1 MGIIPRPFLFIVMGF
16 NCSIFLEDI
25 DINCQKSN
33 NGGIAKAYLGLQQ
46 NLSITFDPI
55 IETKITSINLEDA
68 VVFEHNKRDQT
79 TVFTESKSTS
89 NGLGIVT
96 TDITIRLPKIDNKI
110 NKIDYMSRRADIV
123 CIMVH
128 NNGSVTV
135 SGWMDGLT
143 MNFDSTSGTSIN
155 DLSYV
160 NVTLTTQSYIASL
173 VADDSTALTFTN
185 ITTPTQPVW
194 SVSTAIWSNNN
205 IIWG

>member
-1 MGIIPRPFLFIVMGF
+1 MGF

-89 NGLGIVT
+89 NGLGVVT

-123 CIMVH
+123 CIMEH

-173 VADDSTALTFTN
+173 VTDDSTALTFTN

-194 SVSTAIWSNNN
+194 SISTAIWSNNN

>member
-1 MGIIPRPFLFIVMGF
+1 MGF

-89 NGLGIVT
+89 NGLGVVT